1 MMKQIVLDQFQFSH
15 ILHSLPQLKALDN
28 DNDNDNENHL
38 LTKLYREKH
47 VINTIHIAS
56 YV

>member
-1 MMKQIVLDQFQFSH
+1 MGGIWLGCVEGH
-15 ILHSLPQLKALDN
+15 PWYYIDN
-28 DNDNDNENHL
+28 DNDNDNENQL
-38 LTKLYREKH
+38 LPRLYREKH